1 MKRIL
6 AAAFFTLTL
15 IGTQCQIAAAQEGSK
30 PIPPFQIFD
39 NLYYVGLDSVSA
51 YILKTS
57 GGLILIDSLYQEFAD
72 HIPMAMQQL
81 NLNPKDIKYILVT
94 HAHTDHSGGANAI
107 QKRSGARVGMA
118 EGDWQMNSPG
128 TYMSSGG
135 QRRVFEPIHRDLII
149 KDGDTLK
156 LGETTLKFYVTPGHT
171 PGVTSL
177 EFPVLDQGKTYKAF
191 LFGGIGLNT
200 VTGVRAAQQFVE
212 SVRRV
217 MAVPDVQVNITNHPE
232 AAQILERAKKLPSR
246 KPGDP
251 HPFVDPQ
258 RYRTWLQSMLDS
270 GQKKLEA
277 ERAANR
283 P

>member
-6 AAAFFTLTL
+6 AVTFFRL
-15 IGTQCQIAAAQEGSK
+15 ILIVTQCQIAAAQEGSK
-30 PIPPFQIFD
+30 PVPPFRIFD

-81 NLNPKDIKYILVT
+81 NLNPKDIKYIIVT

-107 QKRSGARVGMA
+107 QKLSGARVGMA
-118 EGDWQMNSPG
+118 EGDWQMNSLG

-135 QRRVFEPIHRDLII
+135 QRRIFEPIRRDLVI
-149 KDGDTLK
+149 KEGDALSLGDT
-156 LGETTLKFYVTPGHT
+156 TVKFYVTPGHT

-177 EFPVLDQGKTYKAF
+177 EFPVLDQGKRYKAF

-200 VTGVRAAQQFVE
+200 VMGVRAAQQFVD

-232 AAQILERAKKLPSR
+232 AAQILERARKLPTR
-246 KPGDP
+246 KPGNP
-251 HPFVDPQ
+251 LPFLDPQ
-258 RYRTWLQSMLDS
+258 GFRMWLQTMLES